1 MDAKKPISKRSPAA
15 EQAGRARQQLLI
27 LCSASPDLASHVV
40 AWSFYDGAGE
50 GTSMAGDDDT
60 PPYASVLEAMRDGW
74 RVLQL
79 PQTPPPAQG
88 SEYQPSFLKWE
99 YALERIVELP

>member
-1 MDAKKPISKRSPAA
+1 MRNLDNRGGVAPAR
-15 EQAGRARQQLLI
+15 RARQQLLI
-27 LCSASPDLASHVV
+27 LCSASPDLASHIV
-40 AWSFYDGAGE
+40 AWSFYDGAGD
-50 GTSMAGDDDT
+50 GTSQAGDSDA

-79 PQTPPPAQG
+79 PQPPPSVPG
-88 SEYQPSFLKWE
+88 TEYEPAFLKWE